1 MRIHSTHRSTV
12 GRGKKNEADHVG
24 ILLAGAAC
32 HDPKAG
38 PKLWDSWDEM
48 MAKAKARSE
57 GKRTRPLTAQ
67 EKEDEKRGGNLYEW
81 LSTHP
86 SNDHRTKNLAALV
99 PAAEKMRSD
108 ACTAA
113 DLKFMEA
120 LRAERRQRRKK
131 AGGAGKRRSWSWGS
145 VWKPSF
151 INGGEPF
158 GSSASSSAV
167 AAPGG
172 GGGCSCGG
180 GHGA

>member
-1 MRIHSTHRSTV
+1 M
-12 GRGKKNEADHVG
+12 G

-48 MAKAKARSE
+48 MARAEARSE

-67 EKEDEKRGGNLYEW
+67 EKEDERRGGNLTEW

-86 SNDHRTKNLAALV
+86 SHDHRTKNLTALV

-113 DLKFMEA
+113 ELKFMEA

-172 GGGCSCGG
+172 GGGGGGGGGCSCGG